1 MTPPQDGPDPKVAEA
16 DRELAAVDGGVIAPV
31 ADVEAR
37 TAFAG
42 DAAGPVSLGQY
53 WQQYRNKLRAGD
65 VGSLPA
71 LLGLIVLFIVFTI
84 ASPSSFLTTFNLA
97 NLITQ
102 AGSIC
107 VLAMGIGFVLL
118 LGHIDLSAGVIGGVG
133 AGVMA
138 SLMIKQGLPWY
149 LAVLVALLV
158 GIVMGLLTGVLVSA
172 VGIPSFVVTLATFLA
187 YQGVLLWIIGD
198 GGTVP
203 IKDQVIFAVS
213 NGNMPIVVGWI
224 VVLGSIAAYAAV
236 NLVVYQR
243 RRAAALVTA
252 PLIVIVLRIAALAV
266 VLIIATYLLSQNR
279 ARGNIVL
286 EGIPWIA
293 PLVGVLLVIW
303 TFVQNRTAFGRHIYA
318 VGGNAEAARRAGIRV
333 SRITIAC
340 FVISSAMAV
349 TSGIVAASRLAS
361 VAPDSGAGNVLLYA
375 VAAAVIGGTSLFGG
389 KGKARDA
396 IIGGLVIAVIDNG
409 LGLLGL
415 QAYIKFIVTGI
426 VLLLAA
432 SVDAISRRRRASAGG

>member
-1 MTPPQDGPDPKVAEA
+1 MSAPEKPSLTKKV
-16 DRELAAVDGGVIAPV
+16 D
-31 ADVEAR
+31 DVEAR
-37 TAFAG
+37 AMFAG
-42 DAAGPVSLGQY
+42 DAAGPVSVGQY

-71 LLGLIVLFIVFTI
+71 LLGLLVLFIIFTI

-138 SLMIKQGLPWY
+138 ILMLDRGVVWY
-149 LAVLVALLV
+149 LAVLAALVV
-158 GIVMGLLTGVLVSA
+158 GVLIGLLTGLLVSG

-187 YQGVLLWIIGD
+187 YQGVLLWIIGE

-203 IKDQVIFAVS
+203 IRDQVIFAVS
-213 NGNMPIVVGWI
+213 NGNMPVLVGWI
-224 VVLGSIAAYAAV
+224 VVLGSIAAYAGINLIVYFRRRSA
-236 NLVVYQR
+236 NLVTPP
-243 RRAAALVTA
+243 LV
-252 PLIVIVLRIAALAV
+252 IIVLRIVALAV
-266 VLIIATYLLSQNR
+266 VLIVATYLLSQNR

-286 EGIPWIA
+286 EGIPWVA
-293 PLVGVLLVIW
+293 PLVGVLLVFW
-303 TFVQNRTAFGRHIYA
+303 TFVQNRTAFGRHVYA

-333 SRITIAC
+333 GRITIAC
-340 FVISSAMAV
+340 FVISSVMAV
-349 TSGIVAASRLAS
+349 VSGIVAASRLSS

-396 IIGGLVIAVIDNG
+396 IIGGLVLAVIDNG

-415 QAYIKFIVTGI
+415 QAYIKFIITGV
-426 VLLLAA
+426 VLLIAA
-432 SVDAISRRRRASAGG
+432 SVDAISRRRRASAGR

>member
-1 MTPPQDGPDPKVAEA
+1 MSAPEKPNLTKN
-16 DRELAAVDGGVIAPV
+16 VD
-31 ADVEAR
+31 DVEAR
-37 TAFAG
+37 AMFAG

-53 WQQYRNKLRAGD
+53 WQQYVNKLRAGD

-71 LLGLIVLFIVFTI
+71 ILGLVVLLVVFTI
-84 ASPSSFLTTFNLA
+84 ASPGTFLSTFNLA
-97 NLITQ
+97 NLLTQ

-133 AGVMA
+133 AGVM
-138 SLMIKQGLPWY
+138 SELLLRGLPWY
-149 LAVLVALLV
+149 VTVLIALVV
-158 GIVMGLLTGVLVSA
+158 GVVMGVFTGLLVSA

-187 YQGVLLWIIGD
+187 YQGVLLWIIGT

-203 IKDQVIFAVS
+203 INNEVIVAIS
-213 NGNMPIVVGWI
+213 NGNMPVTLGWI
-224 VVLGSIAAYAAV
+224 VVVVSIAAYGAL
-236 NLVVYQR
+236 NLLVYQR
-243 RRAAALVTA
+243 RRAANLVTP
-252 PLIVIVLRIAALAV
+252 PLQVIVLRIV
-266 VLIIATYLLSQNR
+266 VIAILLLGATFLLSQNR
-279 ARGNIVL
+279 SKGAIVL

-293 PLVGVLLVIW
+293 PIVGVLLVLW
-303 TFVQNRTAFGRHIYA
+303 TFVQNRTAFGRHVYA

-333 SRITIAC
+333 GQITIAC

-349 TSGIVAASRLAS
+349 ISGIIAASRLNS
-361 VAPDSGAGNVLLYA
+361 VTPDAGAGNTLLYA

-415 QAYIKFIVTGI
+415 QAYIKYIVTGL

-432 SVDAISRRRRASAGG
+432 SVDAISRRRRASAGR

>member
-16 DRELAAVDGGVIAPV
+16 DRELAAVDGGVITPV
-31 ADVEAR
+31 ADVQAR
-37 TAFAG
+37 AAFAG

-138 SLMIKQGLPWY
+138 TLMIKQGLPWY

-213 NGNMPIVVGWI
+213 NGNMPIVVGWV

-236 NLVVYQR
+236 NLIVFQR
-243 RRAAALVTA
+243 RRAADLVTP
-252 PLIVIVLRIAALAV
+252 PLVVIVLRIAGLAV
-266 VLIIATYLLSQNR
+266 VLVIATYLLSQNR